1 MLRKMPRKPLPART
15 IHTNGRYLGLD
26 TKIISTAIP
35 RMMTAVLRLFVP
47 TSADDRQHQKNDHR
61 AQIST
66 LFFLKT
72 ADNGSQQQNDG
83 RFCKLR
89 WLK

>member
-1 MLRKMPRKPLPART
+1 
-15 IHTNGRYLGLD
+15 
-26 TKIISTAIP
+26 
-35 RMMTAVLRLFVP
+35 MMTAVLKIVRP
-47 TSADDRQHQKNDHR
+47 DKADDRQHQKNDHR

-66 LFFLKT
+66 LFFLDT